1 MSKLVTL
8 LTGSQSKLAGYLTE
22 NKIDPI
28 RVITASQ
35 QIETLKPEDRAIRLA
50 KRQTRGKDDD
60 AAKAAKAKKARSG
73 RPVTLPGLIKAL
85 KGDSLSGPYKLRVLS
100 AVARIAEQKKL
111 SAPDLATLF

>member
-1 MSKLVTL
+1 MSKLATL

-22 NKIDPI
+22 NKIDPA
-28 RVITASQ
+28 RVIVASQ

-60 AAKAAKAKKARSG
+60 AAKAAKAKRARTG
-73 RPVTLPGLIKAL
+73 RPVTLPGLTKAL
-85 KGDSLSGPYKLRVLS
+85 KGEALSAPYKLRVLR

-111 SAPDLATLF
+111 SAPELTTLF